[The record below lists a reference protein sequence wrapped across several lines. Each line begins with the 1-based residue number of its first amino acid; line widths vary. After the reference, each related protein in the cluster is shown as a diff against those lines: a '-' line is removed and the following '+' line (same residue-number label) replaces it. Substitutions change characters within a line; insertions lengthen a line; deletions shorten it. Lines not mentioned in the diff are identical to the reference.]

1 MLSAGGQEILDGRVQ
16 LGGFEGLWEEE
27 DFLPVQL
34 EVRQLPGVMAGDEEA
49 PDAHELVV
57 DPLPNL
63 GPVHVGKADVN
74 ERQGEIRAAPMRF
87 SEGVSTGGGGVDSMS
102 HTSQMSSEDMES
114 VRIILHEKYRG
125 GFPHRCDSRPT
136 VFWSR
141 RLGFRRQPRGAAIRG
156 DWRGI
161 HGRGNHQDQFS
172 HESAGN
178 SRFCRCPVR

>member
-1 MLSAGGQEILDGRVQ
+1 VLSAGGQEILDGRVQ

-87 SEGVSTGGGGVDSMS
+87 SEGVSPVGGSMHPMPHS
-102 HTSQMSSEDMES
+102 LQMSSDYSEGTW
-114 VRIILHEKYRG
+114 V
-125 GFPHRCDSRPT
+125 
-136 VFWSR
+136 VF
-141 RLGFRRQPRGAAIRG
+141 
-156 DWRGI
+156 
-161 HGRGNHQDQFS
+161 H
-172 HESAGN
+172 
-178 SRFCRCPVR
+178 